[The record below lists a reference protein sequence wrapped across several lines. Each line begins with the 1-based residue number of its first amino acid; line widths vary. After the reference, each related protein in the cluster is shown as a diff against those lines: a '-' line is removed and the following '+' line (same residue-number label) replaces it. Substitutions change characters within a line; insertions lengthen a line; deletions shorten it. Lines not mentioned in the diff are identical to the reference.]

1 MVSAS
6 GESLNN
12 IIRASGHEPDECEA
26 AAAGVVQVETAIANI
41 FLSHEQE
48 RAANSLP
55 PLSFSQVAAGMSGQG
70 PNSFDWLLYFR
81 LLGVDEELLASPK
94 KVRVLG
100 VQGLWVRVEGLV

>member
-1 MVSAS
+1 M
-6 GESLNN
+6 
-12 IIRASGHEPDECEA
+12 
-26 AAAGVVQVETAIANI
+26 ETAIAKI

-81 LLGVDEELLASPK
+81 LLGVDEELLTSPK
-94 KVRVLG
+94 KVRG
-100 VQGLWVRVEGLV
+100 